1 MNRKARLR
9 LLLVITSLIASPSGL
24 AQFKQM
30 YSPESQLENYA
41 LSACIAEGY
50 SAAEVKNDAAAAAR
64 GYTEFGNYSLEA
76 HTAVRNLAK
85 QFLARQ
91 YDSMSGEPMTMAKC
105 IDLYHSQELKQI
117 ISKYK
122 DKDDN

>member
-1 MNRKARLR
+1 MAVKIKLFGIISIFAFTCSHTANAKE
-9 LLLVITSLIASPSGL
+9 
-24 AQFKQM
+24 K
-30 YSPESQLENYA
+30 YSSEDYLKNYA
-41 LSACIAEGY
+41 LSVCIAEGY

>member
-1 MNRKARLR
+1 
-9 LLLVITSLIASPSGL
+9 
-24 AQFKQM
+24 M
-30 YSPESQLENYA
+30 YSPESQLKNYA
-41 LSACIAEGY
+41 LSTCIAEGY

-64 GYTEFGNYSLEA
+64 GYTEFGDYSLEA
-76 HTAVRNLAK
+76 HTAVRKLAK

-105 IDLYHSQELKQI
+105 IDLYHSQELKKI

-122 DKDDN
+122 GKDDS